1 MSKIIISC
9 DSTADMP
16 ESLIKDLDIKVYG
29 LPVILGDKKHIDG
42 VDVVPADLFKYAEET
57 GKLATTSAANVADY
71 TELFKGYTE
80 DGSTVIHFI
89 ISSTMSAA
97 YNNARIAAED
107 MENVHVINS
116 KNLSSGIGYQVIVA
130 AQMAKAGASAE
141 EILNKLNDMQEKMD
155 CTFILDTLKYL
166 HKGGRC
172 SAVAALGANVLK
184 LKPCIEV
191 RNGEMRVG
199 KKYRGKLAN
208 VLCEYTD
215 NIIAQKDDIVPDIA
229 FVTHT
234 CLTDELPNMVADRL
248 EKSGI
253 FDKIYKV
260 NASSSIAVHCGP
272 DTLGIIFLHRNRI

>member
-16 ESLIKDLDIKVYG
+16 EELIKALDIHVYG

-42 VDVVPADLFKYAEET
+42 VDVVPADLFKYADET
-57 GKLATTSAANVADY
+57 GNLAKTSAANVADY
-71 TELFKGYTE
+71 TELFEGYTK
-80 DGSTVIHFI
+80 DGSAVIHFI
-89 ISSTMSAA
+89 ISSTMSAS
-97 YNNARIAAED
+97 YNNACIAAESV
-107 MENVHVINS
+107 ENVHVINS

-130 AQMAKAGASAE
+130 AQMAKDGAEVEA
-141 EILNKLNDMQEKMD
+141 ILEKIADMQEKMD
-155 CTFILDTLKYL
+155 CTFILDTSKYL

-191 RNGEMRVG
+191 RDGVMRVG
-199 KKYRGKLAN
+199 KKYRGKLAS

-215 NIIAQKDDIVPDIA
+215 NIIAQKDDIVPDVA

-234 CLTDELPNMVADRL
+234 CLTDELPSMVAERL

-253 FDKIYKV
+253 FEKIYKV

-272 DTLGIIFLHRNRI
+272 DTLGIIFLHRSKI